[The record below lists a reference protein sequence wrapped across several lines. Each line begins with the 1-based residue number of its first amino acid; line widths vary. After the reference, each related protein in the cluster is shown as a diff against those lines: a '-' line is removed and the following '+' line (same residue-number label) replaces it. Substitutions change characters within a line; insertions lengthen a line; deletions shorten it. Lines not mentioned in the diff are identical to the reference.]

1 MARLNG
7 VIQLLYPKIT
17 LAHTFHAPNEWGM
30 PMRVLKQHQFQFT
43 LSGKVRYLFPNY
55 GEIFLGKFDLLH
67 IPPYMAHEITVLTDE
82 PYVCYSIV
90 FHFGEH
96 MGHDEAIWF
105 SEQPTIERFS
115 EPVMDHCLTQLIL
128 NHQLQSS
135 AHSLIAQGFLL
146 QAIGLMLERSQGNPQ
161 GRNRSRNL
169 SKLVLIQNYLIEHF
183 HQEITLSVLEQ
194 RSGWSRNHII
204 NQFKQH
210 FGMTPSSYVTKL
222 RIEKAKELA
231 LTTEYSYGEIANKVG
246 FSDVHT
252 LGKMFKMKTGMSLS
266 QFCTTIV
273 TQRLTP

>member
-1 MARLNG
+1 MHKAPLNG
-7 VIQLLYPKIT
+7 VIHLLYPTIT
-17 LAHTFHAPNEWGM
+17 LAHTFHAPNEWVM
-30 PMRVLKQHQFQFT
+30 PMRILKHHQFQFT
-43 LSGKVRYLFPNY
+43 LSGKARYLFPKF
-55 GEIFLGKFDLLH
+55 GEVILGKFDLLH
-67 IPPYMAHEITVLTDE
+67 ISPYVAHEISVLADE

-96 MGHDEAIWF
+96 MGPDGEKWF
-105 SEQPTIERFS
+105 AEQPSIEPFTGTL
-115 EPVMDHCLTQLIL
+115 MDHTLAQLVL
-128 NHQLQSS
+128 NHQMQSP

-146 QAIGLMLERSQGNPQ
+146 QAIGLMLVRSQGNPQ

-183 HQEITLSVLEQ
+183 HQEITLSLLEQ

-266 QFCTTIV
+266 QFCTTVV
-273 TQRLTP
+273 TN